1 MQLALK
7 KDALLVELYDSRTV
21 AAQLNI
27 PYRTLMY
34 WVETG
39 LISPHTYSGRRRTPV
54 RFSDKDVKEIGR
66 LAQLRRYLR
75 GQTLRDVLNTLREM
89 GHNPLSQGDFL
100 VLQNRKGQ
108 RNVIKIMHNN
118 EAIQLLHAQP
128 DSQQLR
134 LIPLTGDEVQE
145 AITAGRQEVLFS
157 TRDSEEPR
165 PPEAQAG
172 EDEAEAEQAE

>member
-1 MQLALK
+1 MQVALN
-7 KDALLVELYDSRTV
+7 KDALLVELYGSHTV
-21 AAQLNI
+21 AAQLDI

-39 LISPHTYSGRRRTPV
+39 LIRPHTYSGRRRTPV
-54 RFSDKDVKEIGR
+54 KFSDKDVKEVGR

-75 GQTLRDVLNTLREM
+75 GQQLRDVLNTLREM

-100 VLQNRKGQ
+100 VLENRKGQ

-118 EAIQLLHAQP
+118 EAIQLLHEKP
-128 DSQQLR
+128 DGQLR

-145 AITAGRQEVLFS
+145 AISAGRQELLFS
-157 TRDSEEPR
+157 TRESEGPR
-165 PPEAQAG
+165 PPELRTGKG
-172 EDEAEAEQAE
+172 EGEQTT